1 MTLHEWNRIP
11 KEQLSDLL
19 ARQVLHTANLT
30 VARIYLSKGAVVPRH
45 NHENEQITML
55 VEGKLRF
62 LFDGEER
69 VAEAGQ
75 IMEIPPNA
83 PHRVEALEDSMAVD
97 LFAPRREDW
106 IRGDDAYLR
115 R

>member
-69 VAEAGQ
+69 VVEAGQ